1 LHELWSGQYH
11 RTVTLPFEV
20 DSAQAQ
26 ATFEHGMVRISL
38 PKAEWAKPQK
48 IAIKTGS
55 QQAIEAGAYS

>member
-1 LHELWSGQYH
+1 MHELWSGLFQ

-26 ATFEHGMVRISL
+26 AIFEHGMVRITL

-55 QQAIEAGAYS
+55 QQAIEAGADS

>member
-1 LHELWSGQYH
+1 MHELWSGQYH

-26 ATFEHGMVRISL
+26 ATFEHGMVRITF

-55 QQAIEAGAYS
+55 QQAIGAGANS

>member
-1 LHELWSGQYH
+1 MHELWSGLFQ

-26 ATFEHGMVRISL
+26 ATFEHGIVHIAL
-38 PKAEWAKPQK
+38 PKAEWVKPQK

-55 QQAIEAGAYS
+55 QQAIEAGADS